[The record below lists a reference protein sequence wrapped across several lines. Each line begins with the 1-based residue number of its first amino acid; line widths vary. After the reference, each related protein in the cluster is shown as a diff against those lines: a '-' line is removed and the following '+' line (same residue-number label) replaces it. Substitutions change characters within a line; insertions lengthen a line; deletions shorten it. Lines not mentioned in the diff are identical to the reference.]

1 MRRRHRTEVHAADEL
16 VDEPHAEANVV
27 VGRICEVAI
36 DGMEVGG
43 RFVGLVAVPGQMR
56 AVAIEQLEVRVCV
69 VAREL
74 TQVQVWILRS

>member
-16 VDEPHAEANVV
+16 VDEPHVEANVV

-43 RFVGLVAVPGQMR
+43 RFVGLVAVPMR

-69 VAREL
+69 VARAL